1 MLLDAKYRLCKVK
14 MLVII
19 CKAKKATRK
28 QAKKNLKTL
37 LSLQFSLRTRIL

>member
-1 MLLDAKYRLCKVK
+1 MSLDTRRGLCKVK

-28 QAKKNLKTL
+28 QAKKLKNPL
-37 LSLQFSLRTRIL
+37 KLAV